1 MRLFDLGC
9 LASFFTV
16 LSMTTAAHG
25 AQQQTTPLKL
35 SNQLISVS
43 GQARASVKFDVLA
56 YYVPTS
62 KYDNSQPASVCT
74 FNEDAWSM
82 GGNEK
87 SVKIQVTVN
96 ADGKYSMQ
104 VPTTGV
110 RGNCNYSLDSV
121 YASLEDGDV
130 YEALKFQSSASV
142 KKLNDDLADVGGA
155 GQVAALETLGSLYC
169 QFASEYNTGLC
180 YTKEGTLPE
189 LAYEISSSPAS
200 YTLDVKDASEM
211 PEPKY

>member
-16 LSMTTAAHG
+16 LSVTTVAHG
-25 AQQQTTPLKL
+25 AQQQATPLKL
-35 SNQLISVS
+35 NNQMVSVT
-43 GQARASVKFDVLA
+43 GQARASTKFDVLA
-56 YYVPTS
+56 FYVPTS
-62 KYDNSQPASVCT
+62 KYDNSQPESVCT
-74 FNEDAWSM
+74 FKEDAWSM

-87 SVKIQVTVN
+87 SVKIQVTVG

-104 VPTTGV
+104 VPTAGV
-110 RGNCNYSLDSV
+110 RGKCNYSLDSV
-121 YASLEDGDV
+121 FASVEDGDV

-155 GQVAALETLGSLYC
+155 GEIPALSSVGSLYC

-180 YTKEGTLPE
+180 YKADGSLPD
-189 LAYEISSSPAS
+189 LANEISSSPAS
-200 YTLDVKDASEM
+200 YTLDIKDVSEL